1 VKNRAAFGAVSS
13 VAIIAVAL
21 VGCTTTQGRP
31 TAMPST
37 ATTSLSTTASPQA
50 PAATATP
57 PPSSAP
63 TGPPIGTAT
72 MRVSG
77 ATGPVTIRYQI
88 NGGPAQTETGVTLPW
103 EKQYPVFNEIST
115 SVTADAGDTE
125 MDCTIMMD
133 GKLAAFQT
141 GPRPTCSFAYFN

>member
-1 VKNRAAFGAVSS
+1 VSS
-13 VAIIAVAL
+13 VAIFAVAV
-21 VGCTTTQGRP
+21 VGCTTTHGRP

-37 ATTSLSTTASPQA
+37 ATTSLTTTAIPQA
-50 PAATATP
+50 PAAPATA
-57 PPSSAP
+57 PPSSSVP

-88 NGGPAQTETGVTLPW
+88 NGGPAQTETAVTLPW
-103 EKQYPVFNEIST
+103 EKQYPVFNEIQT

-125 MDCTIMMD
+125 LDCTIIMD